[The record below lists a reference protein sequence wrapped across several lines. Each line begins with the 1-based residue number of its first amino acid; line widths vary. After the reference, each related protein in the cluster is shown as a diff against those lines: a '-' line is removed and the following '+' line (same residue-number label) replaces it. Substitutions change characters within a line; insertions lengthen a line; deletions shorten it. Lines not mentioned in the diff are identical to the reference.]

1 MVLSMNN
8 KQKILQII
16 EKRGKVIS
24 SEITAQVGVS
34 RQYVNLVVSSLVA
47 EGKILKFGGTRN
59 AFYVSSEYAKAH
71 PEVLPSSF
79 YKKYENKGLE
89 EHMVLVGIEKQFLF
103 ITRLPEN
110 VRSIFTFA
118 FSEMLNNAIE
128 HSRSKTISVYV
139 GIQNNNLSF
148 VVEDFGIGVFRNI
161 MRTRHLQSETE
172 AIQDL
177 LKGKTTTMPK
187 SHSGEGIFFTSRSA
201 DAFVL
206 ESFGYELT
214 VTRKNVAM
222 RRLPRSKRGTKV
234 SFEISAASTL
244 HLNDVFKKYTNLAE
258 NSDYGFDKT
267 EIRVKLFTMGGV
279 HISRSQARRILSGLE
294 KFKIILLDF
303 DQVPVVGQAFA
314 DEIYRVFQSKHPD
327 IVIQEENMSEGVKF
341 MVERAKNE
349 ARKKQ

>member
-34 RQYVNLVVSSLVA
+34 RQYVNLVVSSLAA

-71 PEVLPSSF
+71 PEALPSSF

-139 GIQNNNLSF
+139 GIQNNNLF
-148 VVEDFGIGVFRNI
+148 FVEDFGIGVFRNI

-187 SHSGEGIFFTSRSA
+187 SHSGEGIFFTSKSA
-201 DAFVL
+201 DVFVL
-206 ESFGYELT
+206 ESFGYELMIT
-214 VTRKNVAM
+214 HENIVI
-222 RRLPRSKRGTKV
+222 RRASHSKRGTKV
-234 SFEISAASTL
+234 SFGIDVETAL
-244 HLNDVFKKYTNLAE
+244 HLDDVFKRYTNLAE
-258 NSDYGFDKT
+258 NRDY
-267 EIRVKLFTMGGV
+267 V
-279 HISRSQARRILSGLE
+279 
-294 KFKIILLDF
+294 
-303 DQVPVVGQAFA
+303 
-314 DEIYRVFQSKHPD
+314 
-327 IVIQEENMSEGVKF
+327 
-341 MVERAKNE
+341 
-349 ARKKQ
+349 